1 MLSKIF
7 EVVNFLKSL
16 KPAMEIVA
24 IAVLLVEAQPET
36 DGKKGEE
43 KKAAAIAQIE
53 DKLPFS
59 PEVEKVVVPMLVELV
74 LMLLK
79 RANF

>member
-7 EVVNFLKSL
+7 EVVNFFKSL

-24 IAVLLVEAQPET
+24 IAVLLVEAQSET

-59 PEVEKVVVPMLVELV
+59 PEVEKAVVPMLVELV